1 MAFDLK
7 SHLISRDVDFDIHR
21 VHTSET
27 QATFLCYNLSGQLT
41 GYQRY
46 SPLAPS
52 LSKNSPQG
60 KYFTYRSNLVS
71 IFGLETLT
79 MASKTVFITEG
90 IFDITRLTKHGL
102 TGIALLTN
110 SPSTSLKNFLSC
122 LPQKLILIPDNDD
135 GGEFLKKSL
144 TGIFDDII
152 INPYKDL
159 GEASESFI
167 YELRNNSN

>member
-7 SHLISRDVDFDIHR
+7 AHLVSRDVNFDIHK

-46 SPLAPS
+46 SPLAPN
-52 LSKNSPQG
+52 LSSNSPQG
-60 KYFTYRSNLVS
+60 KYYTHRRNLVS
-71 IFGLETLT
+71 VFGLETLT
-79 MASKTVFITEG
+79 IASETVFITEG

-122 LPQKLILIPDNDD
+122 LPQKLVLIPDNDK
-135 GGEFLKKSL
+135 GGDFLKKSL
-144 TGIFDDII
+144 TNIVDDII

-159 GEASESFI
+159 GEAPESFI
-167 YELRNNSN
+167 DELRNN